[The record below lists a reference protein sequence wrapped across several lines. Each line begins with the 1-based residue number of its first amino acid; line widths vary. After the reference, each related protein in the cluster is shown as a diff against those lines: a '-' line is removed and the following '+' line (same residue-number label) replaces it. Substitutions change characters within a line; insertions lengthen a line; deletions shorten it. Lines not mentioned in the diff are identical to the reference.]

1 MAPSIAEAPSAEIVV
16 PVKADLEK
24 SDTKPKIRRVIDE
37 EGGKTTASVCP
48 VATTGST
55 HILLIREKF

>member
-24 SDTKPKIRRVIDE
+24 QATKPKIRRVIDE
-37 EGGKTTASVCP
+37 EGGKTTASVCFARNHW
-48 VATTGST
+48 V
-55 HILLIREKF
+55 